1 MTAMVLTAAYLNL
14 TGPGNVH
21 SYMSKIEL
29 TAEVE
34 EKDVTVFTS
43 LGWKEVVG
51 GLKSGQI
58 AATFKNSYTDAT
70 IDDLLWAVFGSVI
83 AFEVRA
89 TQSTVSVNNPKYT
102 GSTLIKALQPIMGSV
117 GDVAEQSVSWPT
129 SGAITRAEA

>member
-29 TAEVE
+29 TVEVE

-43 LGWKEVVG
+43 LGWKEVLG
-51 GLKSGQI
+51 GLKSGGI
-58 AATFKNSYTDAT
+58 AVTFKQSYADST

-83 AFEVRA
+83 AFEARA

-102 GSTLIKALQPIMGSV
+102 GSTLIKSLQPIAGSV
-117 GDVAEQSVSWPT
+117 GDVAEQSVTWPT
-129 SGAITRAEA
+129 SGAVTRAEA

>member
-14 TGPGNVH
+14 TGPGLVH
-21 SYMSKIEL
+21 SYMSKIEV

-51 GLKSGQI
+51 GLKSGNVSC
-58 AATFKNSYTDAT
+58 TFKNSYVDAT
-70 IDDLLWAVFGSVI
+70 LDDLLWAVFGSVI
-83 AFEVRA
+83 AYESRA
-89 TQSTVSVNNPKYT
+89 TQSAVGINNPKYT
-102 GSTLIKALQPIMGSV
+102 GSVLIKQLQPIMGTV
-117 GDVAEQSVSWPT
+117 GDVAEQSITWPT